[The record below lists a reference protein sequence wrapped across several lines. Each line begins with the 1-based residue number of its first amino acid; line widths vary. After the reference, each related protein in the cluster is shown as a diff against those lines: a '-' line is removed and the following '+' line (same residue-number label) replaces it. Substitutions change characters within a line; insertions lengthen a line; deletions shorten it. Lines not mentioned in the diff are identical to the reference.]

1 MQFKGKYFCS
11 EFALMRLIPHR
22 SVGTESGLRS
32 SEMESE
38 FSFYFKISSNDWMAR
53 VISTKSQNIYVKDR
67 PYLKVFD
74 RECLEDQK
82 CKEGLIPFPSNIQ
95 QLMVR
100 SSH

>member
-1 MQFKGKYFCS
+1 
-11 EFALMRLIPHR
+11 
-22 SVGTESGLRS
+22 
-32 SEMESE
+32 
-38 FSFYFKISSNDWMAR
+38 MAR